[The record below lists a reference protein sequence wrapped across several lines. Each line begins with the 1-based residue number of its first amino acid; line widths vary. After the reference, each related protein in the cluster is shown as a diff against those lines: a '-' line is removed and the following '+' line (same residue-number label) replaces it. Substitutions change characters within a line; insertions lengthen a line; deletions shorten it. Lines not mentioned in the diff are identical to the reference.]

1 MAILHWNPWPGL
13 DDLRDKLDRMLASE
27 AARPGRGPDCG
38 YIWRPASDVYETD
51 AGFVIQIELP
61 GVRKNEIIIEV
72 KDRTLWVY
80 GERRFERE
88 AVGAGAYQAL
98 ERCYGPFAR
107 QFVLHKGLDES
118 AASAS
123 LEDGVLT
130 LVIPKNQAERGG
142 RRIVVEAG

>member
-1 MAILHWNPWPGL
+1 MAIVHWNPWSGL
-13 DDLRDKLDRMLASE
+13 DDLRDKLDRILAGE
-27 AARPGRGPDCG
+27 AARPGRGDCG
-38 YIWRPASDVYETD
+38 YVWQPASDVYETET
-51 AGFVIQIELP
+51 GFVIQIELP
-61 GVRKNEIIIEV
+61 GVRKNEIIIEI
-72 KDRTLWVY
+72 KDRVLLVY

-107 QFVLHKGLDES
+107 RFLLSKGLDEN

-130 LVIPKNQAERGG
+130 LVVPKAQNEGGG